1 MRALALSARLEH
13 EAAEPDAAA
22 AHLADALRLL
32 GRTGY
37 ARPLYRERRAVV
49 PLLGRLVDS
58 EPSGPVLDEA
68 RRIRAVLTAQPAT
81 AQAPGL
87 FSPKELDVL
96 RRLATHTDKDI
107 ARELSMSY
115 ESVRY
120 YVRKLFARFGVRN
133 RFEAAHRA
141 RAMGLLPD
149 TDAGVATN

>member
-1 MRALALSARLEH
+1 MQ
-13 EAAEPDAAA
+13 
-22 AHLADALRLL
+22 

-37 ARPLYRERRAVV
+37 ARPLYRERRAVL
-49 PLLGRLVDS
+49 PLLERLIDS
-58 EPSGPVLDEA
+58 EPSGPVPEGA
-68 RRIRAVLTAQPAT
+68 RRIHAALTAQSAT
-81 AQAPGL
+81 AQAPAPPL

-115 ESVRY
+115 ENVRY
-120 YVRKLFARFGVRN
+120 YVRKLFSRFGVRN

-149 TDAGVATN
+149 TDAGDASN